1 MPQIVRLYTAAFL
14 VGMSFAG
21 QAGAADSDSV
31 EIRISGEAKPVC
43 ALPAQPDSAT
53 VNAQFSNNVLTIDK
67 LLDDNTAIVKA
78 SSANLTFRQVM
89 CNYGATI
96 TLATQKGGM
105 TSDGVTTDLTGG
117 SFLKRVDYKVRG
129 SWGNLQL
136 TELDTAGASPGAQVT
151 TQAGG
156 ANNGDLTLTI
166 LTEDGN
172 TPVVEGVFDDLLVL
186 KIGAAY

>member
-1 MPQIVRLYTAAFL
+1 MSKIFRLYTVAFL
-14 VGMSFAG
+14 TGSAFAG

-31 EIRISGEAKPVC
+31 EIRINGQAKSVC

-67 LLDDNTAIVKA
+67 LIDDNTAIVKA
-78 SSANLTFRQVM
+78 SSANLTFRQTM

-96 TLATQKGGM
+96 TLATLNGGM

-129 SWGNLQL
+129 SWGSLQL
-136 TELDTAGASPGAQVT
+136 TELDTAGALAGEQVT
-151 TQAGG
+151 TLAGG

-166 LTEDGN
+166 VTEDGN
-172 TPVVEGVFDDLLVL
+172 TPVVAGMFDDTLVL